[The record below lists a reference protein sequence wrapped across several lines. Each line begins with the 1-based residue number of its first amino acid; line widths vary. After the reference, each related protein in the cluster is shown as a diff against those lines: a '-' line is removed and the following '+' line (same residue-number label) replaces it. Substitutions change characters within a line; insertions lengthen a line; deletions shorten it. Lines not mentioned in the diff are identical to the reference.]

1 MPSMPQELIDYLNGM
16 IGSPE
21 QTGEYWNPREEGY
34 DERVATLEDD
44 SVAGVVF
51 DGIPTEEQVQEL
63 MRVLKPGAHLM
74 LVGQNEEPT
83 NHTAACRA
91 EDVGFEVRDAILWV
105 TGENAGERLHYVP
118 KAPRAER
125 EAGCQHIEK
134 KQRDTGRK
142 EGTVGGD
149 NPRNRGLQPRGNSHP
164 TVKPIGVMERLLK
177 DVPQDTVVL
186 DPFMGSGTTGIAC
199 LRTGHSFVGIER
211 EEDYLAISDARIR
224 HWDKAEKGWL
234 SVDVQSDHDKKEKE
248 ALEVDAFDFFGDL
261 TGGE

>member
-125 EAGCQHIEK
+125 EACLLYTSPSP
-134 KQRDTGRK
+134 RDDR
-142 EGTVGGD
+142 
-149 NPRNRGLQPRGNSHP
+149 
-164 TVKPIGVMERLLK
+164 
-177 DVPQDTVVL
+177 
-186 DPFMGSGTTGIAC
+186 
-199 LRTGHSFVGIER
+199 
-211 EEDYLAISDARIR
+211 
-224 HWDKAEKGWL
+224 
-234 SVDVQSDHDKKEKE
+234 
-248 ALEVDAFDFFGDL
+248 
-261 TGGE
+261 